1 MGVPEGE
8 IVQKHGLSAFVNSEE
23 RKEGQSKKRHEG
35 ISHDNEKH
43 NSFSSAL
50 LNNTLELLHGT
61 GIIT

>member
-1 MGVPEGE
+1 MGVAEGE
-8 IVQKHGLSAFVNSEE
+8 IVQKHGLSAFFNWEE
-23 RKEGQSKKRHEG
+23 RKEGQSKKRHER

-50 LNNTLELLHGT
+50 LNDAWEHLRGT